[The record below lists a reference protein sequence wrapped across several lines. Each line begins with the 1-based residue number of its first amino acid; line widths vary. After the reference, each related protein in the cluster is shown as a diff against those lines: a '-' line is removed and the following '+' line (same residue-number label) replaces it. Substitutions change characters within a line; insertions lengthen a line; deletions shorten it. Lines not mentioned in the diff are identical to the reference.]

1 MKFSCKHTNWDNIK
15 YDLDEKII
23 PFLRSR
29 GATKFGTIGT
39 CWGGYNI
46 IRFLYL
52 YTLYCKKTTPNV
64 TICRANFLTQNTK
77 TMGKC
82 DTMFLL
88 CL

>member
-1 MKFSCKHTNWDNIK
+1 MKDGGEIDAEEIVKFSCRHTNWDNIK

-46 IRFLYL
+46 IRFLIL
-52 YTLYCKKTTPNV
+52 LISPRKTDILNKNRYFRT
-64 TICRANFLTQNTK
+64 RY
-77 TMGKC
+77 
-82 DTMFLL
+82 
-88 CL
+88 